1 MEADFLRNRLQSM
14 SKEDLIAIITSPQ
27 NAGFFPN
34 IHRRTLD
41 PQPKEALVNVLLNTP
56 NAHLGNNLLSDYR
69 HEAEAKVF
77 RQLKQMATDSFNR
90 RKAMIESATDDQLR
104 QVIGS
109 SVNEGIYGY
118 LQGPLGASE
127 VAAMTREQLM
137 KLIIRNPKTSLTGHP
152 NDTSVNPNMWVARP
166 HQTEHIQRLIDGLKD
181 PRNEARGA
189 WDGSETGMGKTPSAI
204 LTAIGLEV
212 RYILIICPDSV
223 IGKWH
228 KALKDL
234 GLFEYKICTYAG
246 IINARGKGDVRW
258 ARYKPNPERLD
269 IIEDMEWLRIRKTNL
284 QGINSLAYDWSA
296 LPGTDPQYGLGGCLV
311 IWDEV
316 HNAKGKSKTGVCF
329 NSFTKYLH
337 SEPQKYVRALY
348 LSGTV
353 MEKTE
358 DLPYMMFAL
367 GYINQPT
374 LSSQNAFIRNELGDR
389 FRLNLGE
396 DYSPAYDNIQEG
408 KTKLMLYLRMVAM
421 RQKKFSQ
428 IPDPL
433 NFLAYRLRLITA
445 PTTEKLNQFIE
456 QALLP
461 NFRRLMEA
469 DWRQEMDQLAPKI
482 KYLRL
487 LDHLAKDPRYATVDI
502 QSVLAAT
509 FDNPITFQGLEV
521 KDEDI
526 AEFIRINKEIE
537 VMLLE
542 VIRGNKRMDSG
553 ILGQIQKTLS
563 ELEVLKLAPF
573 TELARRALTTNLG
586 NGVKGSVVISMLRNS
601 SVRYFAWRMEA
612 IMFIELLK
620 TQNPTVEMLT
630 NLKIRATIEIM
641 KSYEEYIAKEKR
653 AIAAEQALQIKKTFK
668 RYAREELMAM
678 SLEDLITEY
687 NKWIIYLDVER
698 FEHVAVFVANFGNP
712 KPTEFDLESPDEND
726 WIKEGKTLSR
736 LLKEEMKEVFQTNQ
750 RRVFITNIMISRE
763 GIDLHDISE
772 GGLHPRTGIISPGIV
787 ARYLIQML
795 GRFVREGQTSES
807 IRIVGYIN
815 DVKGIPSWEAKFMD
829 KLSSKVKDLQ
839 ILHKGE
845 ISLDILENI
854 DKDGK
859 SILAEIIEDMKEE
872 RRGGGRRRQHIMD
885 EAREIGEEIAEDNL
899 EAPVATFQPGGAP
912 PIRTVVPPPAT
923 QIARPAGG
931 VQLPTGLTDYFQK
944 TLGGKKSAVIQAKH
958 PGGLLNQPGVNPIEQ
973 TPESD
978 TLLMKVNET
987 HLFFD
992 LSDKRE
998 PLFVTKQI
1006 IDVLRKI
1013 NLSEIYYREVARDSV
1028 ADIPPG
1034 VIVFRPGFVLSY
1046 LSQTQMLTE
1055 LQEAARLEVIR
1066 EDVPE
1071 HSLDIYGLLPPIEV
1085 QRLMVVFESPNSM
1098 LVGPGYPIESLLPAE
1113 LIQPNLI
1120 TIERREKGVLA
1131 LQGSVAAVMMA
1142 YYTVRAI
1149 AYFGAPAIFKNFLVQ
1164 DPNNV
1169 LPAIENKFKLLNYM
1183 QNGQYVIIASRES
1196 MRLLAAML
1204 STIKSLMAPLMAK
1217 QVIDNYVEYPD
1228 RDIASIIVLP
1238 AYYNMFNQILA
1249 KQPSAV

>member
-1 MEADFLRNRLQSM
+1 MDAEFLRNRLQSM
-14 SKEDLIAIITSPQ
+14 SKEDLIAIITSAQ
-27 NAGFFPN
+27 NKAVFGD

-41 PQPKEALVNVLLNTP
+41 PQSKESLVNYVLARP
-56 NAHLGNNLLSDYR
+56 NAHLGNNLASDYR
-69 HEAEAKVF
+69 HEGEARVF
-77 RQLKQMATDSFNR
+77 RQLKQMANDSYLR
-90 RKAMIESATDDQLR
+90 RKAAVEAATDDQLR
-104 QVIGS
+104 AVILS
-109 SVNEGIYGY
+109 SVNSAIYGY
-118 LQGPLGASE
+118 LQGPLSAPE
-127 VAAMTREQLM
+127 LNAMTREQLIR
-137 KLIIRNPKTSLTGHP
+137 LILKNPRTSLTGHP

-189 WDGSETGMGKTPSAI
+189 WDGSETGAGKTPSAI

-223 IGKWH
+223 IAKWH

-246 IINARGKGDVRW
+246 IINARGKGDERW

-269 IIEDMEWLRIRKTNL
+269 IIEDMEWLRIRKTGL

-337 SEPQKYVRALY
+337 AEPNKYVRALY

-358 DLPYMMFAL
+358 DLPYIMFAL
-367 GYINQPT
+367 GYIAQPT
-374 LSSQNAFIRNELGDR
+374 PAAQNAFIRNELGDR

-408 KTKLMLYLRMVAM
+408 KTKLMLYLRLVAM

-456 QALLP
+456 QVMMP
-461 NFRRLMEA
+461 NFRQLMA
-469 DWRQEMDQLAPKI
+469 DDWRAEMDVLPPKI

-487 LDHLAKDPRYATVDI
+487 LDHLSKDPRYATVDI

-542 VIRGNKRMDSG
+542 VIRGNKRLDSG

-612 IMFIELLK
+612 IMFIEMLK
-620 TQNPTVEMLT
+620 AQNPTVEMLT
-630 NLKIRATIEIM
+630 NLRIRATVEIM
-641 KSYEEYIAKEKR
+641 KSYTEYLAKEKL
-653 AIAAEQALQIKKTFK
+653 AIASEQALQIKKTFK
-668 RYAREELMAM
+668 RYSREELMAM

-736 LLKEEMKEVFQTNQ
+736 FLKEEMKEVFQTNQ

-815 DVKGIPSWEAKFMD
+815 DVKGIPSWEAKFME
-829 KLSSKVKDLQ
+829 KLSAKVKDLQ

-854 DKDGK
+854 DRDGK

-872 RRGGGRRRQHIMD
+872 RRVGGRRRATRQDD
-885 EAREIGEEIAEDNL
+885 EAEV
-899 EAPVATFQPGGAP
+899 PVATFQPGGAP
-912 PIRTVVPPPAT
+912 TQPIRTVVPPVVPGGLLAPA
-923 QIARPAGG
+923 
-931 VQLPTGLTDYFQK
+931 VQMPTGLTDYFQK
-944 TLGGKKSAVIQAKH
+944 TLGTKKSAVIQVKS
-958 PGGLLNQPGVNPIEQ
+958 PGSLVGSTTQEA
-973 TPESD
+973 ESD
-978 TLLMKVNET
+978 TLIMKVNDT

-992 LSDKRE
+992 LSDRRE
-998 PLFVTKQI
+998 PLFVSRQI
-1006 IDVLRKI
+1006 IDVLRRLK
-1013 NLSEIYYREVARDSV
+1013 LPEIYYREVARDSMTNT
-1028 ADIPPG
+1028 PPG
-1034 VIVFRPGFVLSY
+1034 VIIFRPGFVLSY
-1046 LSQTQMLTE
+1046 LSQTQMLAE
-1055 LQEAARLEVIR
+1055 VEEATRLRVLR
-1066 EDVPE
+1066 QDVE
-1071 HSLDIYGLLPPIEV
+1071 AKALDVYGLLPPIEV
-1085 QRLMVVFESPNSM
+1085 QRLMVVFESPNSI
-1098 LVGPGYPIESLLPAE
+1098 LVGPGYPIESLLPLDLLQA
-1113 LIQPNLI
+1113 NLI
-1120 TIERREKGVLA
+1120 TLERREKGVLG
-1131 LQGSVAAVMMA
+1131 LRGSVGAVMMA
-1142 YYTVRAI
+1142 YYTIRTIVF
-1149 AYFGAPAIFKNFLVQ
+1149 FGAPEIFKSFLVQ

-1169 LPAIENKFKLLNYM
+1169 LPAIENKFKLLNYL

-1196 MRLLAAML
+1196 MKLMGIML
-1204 STIKSLMAPLMAK
+1204 SSVKSLMAPLMAK

-1238 AYYNMFNQILA
+1238 AYQATFTTILDNQPA
-1249 KQPSAV
+1249 AV

>member
-1 MEADFLRNRLQSM
+1 
-14 SKEDLIAIITSPQ
+14 
-27 NAGFFPN
+27 
-34 IHRRTLD
+34 
-41 PQPKEALVNVLLNTP
+41 
-56 NAHLGNNLLSDYR
+56 
-69 HEAEAKVF
+69 
-77 RQLKQMATDSFNR
+77 
-90 RKAMIESATDDQLR
+90 
-104 QVIGS
+104 
-109 SVNEGIYGY
+109 
-118 LQGPLGASE
+118 
-127 VAAMTREQLM
+127 
-137 KLIIRNPKTSLTGHP
+137 
-152 NDTSVNPNMWVARP
+152 
-166 HQTEHIQRLIDGLKD
+166 
-181 PRNEARGA
+181 
-189 WDGSETGMGKTPSAI
+189 
-204 LTAIGLEV
+204 
-212 RYILIICPDSV
+212 
-223 IGKWH
+223 
-228 KALKDL
+228 
-234 GLFEYKICTYAG
+234 
-246 IINARGKGDVRW
+246 
-258 ARYKPNPERLD
+258 
-269 IIEDMEWLRIRKTNL
+269 
-284 QGINSLAYDWSA
+284 
-296 LPGTDPQYGLGGCLV
+296 
-311 IWDEV
+311 
-316 HNAKGKSKTGVCF
+316 
-329 NSFTKYLH
+329 
-337 SEPQKYVRALY
+337 
-348 LSGTV
+348 
-353 MEKTE
+353 
-358 DLPYMMFAL
+358 
-367 GYINQPT
+367 
-374 LSSQNAFIRNELGDR
+374 
-389 FRLNLGE
+389 
-396 DYSPAYDNIQEG
+396 
-408 KTKLMLYLRMVAM
+408 MVAM
-421 RQKKFSQ
+421 RQRKFSQ

-456 QALLP
+456 QVLIP
-461 NFRRLMEA
+461 NFRQLMAA
-469 DWRQEMDQLAPKI
+469 DWRAEMDILAPKI

-502 QSVLAAT
+502 ASVLAAT

-542 VIRGNKRMDSG
+542 VIRGNKRLDSG

-573 TELARRALTTNLG
+573 TELARRALMTNLG

-620 TQNPTVEMLT
+620 GSNPTVEMLT
-630 NLKIRATIEIM
+630 NLKIRATVAIM
-641 KSYEEYIAKEKR
+641 QSYEQYLEKERR

-668 RYAREELMAM
+668 RYSRDELMAM

-687 NKWIIYLDVER
+687 NKWIIYLDVDR
-698 FEHVAVFVANFGNP
+698 FEHVAVFVGNFGNP
-712 KPTEFDLESPDEND
+712 APTEFDLESPDEND

-815 DVKGIPSWEAKFMD
+815 DVKGIPSWEAKFME

-872 RRGGGRRRQHIMD
+872 RRGGGRRRREEARAMADD
-885 EAREIGEEIAEDNL
+885 EATE

-912 PIRTVVPPPAT
+912 PIRTVVPPVNPLNRGAPA
-923 QIARPAGG
+923 

-944 TLGGKKSAVIQAKH
+944 TLGTKKAATIQVRP
-958 PGGLLNQPGVNPIEQ
+958 PGGLLNPQDSNFNQQP
-973 TPESD
+973 PESD

-992 LSDKRE
+992 LSDRRE
-998 PLFVTKQI
+998 PLFVTKQL
-1006 IDVLRKI
+1006 IDVLRKL
-1013 NLSEIYYREVARDSV
+1013 NLPEIYYREVARDSLS
-1028 ADIPPG
+1028 DTPPG

-1046 LSQTQMLTE
+1046 LSQTQMLAE
-1055 LQEAARLEVIR
+1055 IEEATRLRVFR
-1066 EDVPE
+1066 EDVAE
-1071 HSLDIYGLLPPIEV
+1071 HSLDSYGLLPPIEV
-1085 QRLMVVFESPNSM
+1085 QRLMVVFESGTSM
-1098 LVGPGYPIESLLPAE
+1098 LVGPGYPIESMLPLDLLQA
-1113 LIQPNLI
+1113 NLI

-1131 LQGSVAAVMMA
+1131 LKGSVAAVMMA
-1142 YYTVRAI
+1142 YYTIRTI
-1149 AYFGAPAIFKNFLVQ
+1149 AFYGAPQIFKNFLVQ

-1169 LPAIENKFKLLNYM
+1169 LPGIENKFKLLNYM
-1183 QNGQYVIIASRES
+1183 QKGQYVIIASRES
-1196 MRLLAAML
+1196 MKLLAAML
-1204 STIKSLMAPLMAK
+1204 STIKSLLAPLMAK

-1238 AYYNMFNQILA
+1238 AYYATFNRILD
-1249 KQPSAV
+1249 KEPSIV